1 MTLIIHIGYI
11 DLFIPCISQANH
23 RDMGEHRLVPKDEVV
38 AFIQHLERQV
48 SLMYLYDTKINDIT
62 CTQVYVLL

>member
-1 MTLIIHIGYI
+1 M
-11 DLFIPCISQANH
+11 IPFSQANH

-48 SLMYLYDTKINDIT
+48 SLLHWNHAKINDAT
-62 CTQVYVLL
+62 FALMYCLCTV